1 MKRIRTKRLLLVPV
15 RPQNASVL
23 WHVLRAPG
31 LRDFQDLPTVDAAQF
46 RRTVA
51 SRPPALTPEAVGRF
65 EWLIYYVS
73 PAERDALGW
82 VSLRVADREPTSAE
96 IGYSLVRER
105 RGLGV
110 ATEAVA
116 AILAEGFE
124 TAKLR
129 NVRAYCVPDN
139 RASREV
145 LIRNGFEEDGLVPNG
160 AMVAGRAVDVIAHVL
175 ERERWE
181 TVRRHASSGHSTEIP
196 ATSRPA

>member
-15 RPQNASVL
+15 RPQNASALWRVL
-23 WHVLRAPG
+23 QEPG
-31 LRDFQDLPTVDAAQF
+31 LRDFQDLPSVDAAQF

-65 EWLIYYVS
+65 EWLIYRIE
-73 PAERDALGW
+73 PAERAALGW
-82 VSLRVADREPTSAE
+82 VSLRVGDREPTNAE
-96 IGYSLVRER
+96 IGYSVVRER
-105 RGLGV
+105 RGRGV
-110 ATEAVA
+110 ATEAVS
-116 AILAEGFE
+116 AILVEAFE

-129 NVRAYCVPDN
+129 KVRAYCVPDN

-145 LIRNGFEEDGLVPNG
+145 LIRNGFEDDGLVPNG
-160 AMVAGRAVDVIAHVL
+160 AMVAGRAVDVVAHLL

-181 TVRRHASSGHSTEIP
+181 TLRGHASSGHSTEMP

>member
-15 RPQNASVL
+15 RPQNASLL
-23 WHVLRAPG
+23 WHVLQAPG
-31 LRDFQDLPTVDAAQF
+31 LRDFQDLPSLDVAQF

-65 EWLIYYVS
+65 EWLIYRVE
-73 PAERDALGW
+73 PTERNALGW

-96 IGYSLVRER
+96 IGYSVVRER

-110 ATEAVA
+110 ATEATA
-116 AILAEGFE
+116 AILVEAFE

-129 NVRAYCVPDN
+129 KVRAYCVPDN
-139 RASREV
+139 SASREV
-145 LIRNGFEEDGLVPNG
+145 LIRNGFEDDGLVPNG
-160 AMVAGRAVDVIAHVL
+160 AMVAGRAVDVVAHVL

-181 TVRRHASSGHSTEIP
+181 ALRAQASSGHSTEIS